1 MNLKKKSILLSII
14 LVIFIQILLFI
25 NNKQKSSFRYFI
37 WNIQEISI
45 NKLIS
50 ISFVS
55 GLIIGSL
62 IMKSSI
68 INILDS
74 NKEDNKFNES
84 KNSKNNDELND
95 SFEIPP
101 QRDLRETQPTISV
114 NYRVIKKNNENE
126 LEEKRQ
132 NLKNPEYSDDWNN
145 IDTEW

>member
-68 INILDS
+68 MNILDS